1 MLLLTTPFLSKYEAR
16 MNFKSFPSAYVKALK
31 FKRKPNFSSLS
42 IKYVTSYMKIIG
54 QRIPTNILITFCLPH
69 DKATCQR
76 NPPATI
82 WCLLF
87 AEGILLGKMQNQ
99 CNIISRYIQSSDIIN
114 CCVATLQ
121 PDIPH
126 SAARAVQIVLQNSV
140 VRSGLT
146 FPGRVGARLSSWLIP
161 HRWPIHRAPSVLHR
175 YFQFRLLFAVQYSEK
190 AATATISTWESVR
203 NQAF

>member
-1 MLLLTTPFLSKYEAR
+1 
-16 MNFKSFPSAYVKALK
+16 
-31 FKRKPNFSSLS
+31 
-42 IKYVTSYMKIIG
+42 MKIIG

-114 CCVATLQ
+114 CCVATLE

-161 HRWPIHRAPSVLHR
+161 HRWPIDRAPRVLHR
-175 YFQFRLLFAVQYSEK
+175 YFWLPFAVQCSEN
-190 AATATISTWESVR
+190 AATILENLWWFFSLLNKLSPLVGAPTTNGDACLV
-203 NQAF
+203 AV